1 MVNIFH
7 RLTRRALSSS
17 STSAESKPND
27 PNTRNSHDLHRTTSA
42 SSVKRIRH
50 DVAAQEPVPRHL
62 ILISDTPEFDPEILR
77 RFRAEAFQV
86 QYLPFTCS
94 DDFERDRR
102 ALENAVHEKEDEL
115 EEGERYA
122 IVAYYLL
129 SSHHLI
135 TSNTNPFPRLS
146 ALIAYYPISKY
157 PKTTS
162 KRYSN
167 TETCVPACS
176 DTETIFQPGP
186 AATLL
191 PIQIH
196 IPEPE
201 NGCTFWPWITL
212 SPSEGDV
219 TYKKRHRCYVFKY
232 PHSRASSN
240 DGDSSCEGKYGSGI
254 EDQKGRYTPERN
266 PSSGLA
272 WSRTLGCLRRAF
284 GASSNWPVTAIETVW
299 EEYWQCILAELD
311 HGKEPQR
318 SETSWSAMEIMSG
331 RRDLQD
337 EYGISI
343 ECAPTKA
350 GGKLLTPTSIAVYS
364 DSLLNDMHRL
374 RSTESEIFLKRY
386 IHSCGLAS
394 QHIHLLSRTVGS
406 DRIVDEVRF
415 SFRHTAEIPWLL
427 PGISSTNREIEVN
440 IVIVARFSADR
451 IVHQKIYWD
460 QADVL
465 VQAGILDSALIPR
478 VPTITD

>member
-1 MVNIFH
+1 MVNLFQ

-17 STSAESKPND
+17 NTSAESKSNE
-27 PNTRNSHDLHRTTSA
+27 PNTGTSHDLHRTTSV
-42 SSVKRIRH
+42 SSKRSRH

-77 RFRAEAFQV
+77 RFRAEAFEV
-86 QYLPFTCS
+86 ECLHFTCS
-94 DDFERDRR
+94 GDFERDRR
-102 ALENAVHEKEDEL
+102 ALENAVHEKEDDL
-115 EEGERYA
+115 EAGERFA
-122 IVAYYLL
+122 IVAYNRPAYYLL
-129 SSHHLI
+129 SSHHLT
-135 TSNTNPFPRLS
+135 TSNTNPFPRLC
-146 ALIAYYPISKY
+146 ALIAYHPVSKD
-157 PKTTS
+157 PKSTS

-167 TETCVPACS
+167 TETCTPACS
-176 DTETIFQPGP
+176 DTEHIFQPGP

-232 PHSRASSN
+232 PQSHTGSN
-240 DGDSSCEGKYGSGI
+240 DGDSLYEAKDESRNR
-254 EDQKGRYTPERN
+254 DQGGMYTQETN
-266 PSSGLA
+266 PGSGLA

-284 GASSNWPVTAIETVW
+284 GAGSNWPVSAIETVW
-299 EEYWQCILAELD
+299 EEYWQSILAELD

-343 ECAPTKA
+343 ECVPTKA
-350 GGKLLTPTSIAVYS
+350 GGS
-364 DSLLNDMHRL
+364 DPQSL
-374 RSTESEIFLKRY
+374 RSFLKETFIPY
-386 IHSCGLAS
+386 GPAS

-406 DRIVDEVRF
+406 DQIVDEMRF

-427 PGISSTNREIEVN
+427 PGISATNREIEVN
-440 IVIVARFSADR
+440 LVIVARFSADR
-451 IVHQKIYWD
+451 IVHQRIYWD

-465 VQAGILDSALIPR
+465 VQAGILDSALMPR
-478 VPTITD
+478 VATTE